1 MMALRL
7 VITDG
12 PETGREFQISGSLS
26 IGRDASAGIVID
38 DDEISRRHAVVTR
51 DGDELVILDLDSTNG
66 TWLNDQRVESGHR
79 VRIGDRMRIGA
90 TVLELRTGEITV
102 PG

>member
-1 MMALRL
+1 MTALRL

-12 PETGREFQISGSLS
+12 AETGREFQVSGSLS
-26 IGRDASAGIVID
+26 IGRDATAGIVID
-38 DDEISRRHAVVTR
+38 DDETSRRHAVVTR
-51 DGDELVILDLDSTNG
+51 EGDELVILDLDSTNG
-66 TWLNDQRVESGHR
+66 TWVNDERVASGHR
-79 VRIGDRMRIGA
+79 VRVGDRIRIGA

>member
-1 MMALRL
+1 MRALRL
-7 VITDG
+7 VITEG
-12 PETGREFQISGSLS
+12 SEAGREFQVSGSVA

-51 DGDELVILDLDSTNG
+51 ERDELVILDLDSTNG
-66 TWLNDQRVESGHR
+66 TWVNDERIAAGSR
-79 VRIGDRMRIGA
+79 VRVGDRVRIGA
-90 TVLELRTGEITV
+90 TVLELRIGDISV

>member
-1 MMALRL
+1 MRALRL
-7 VITDG
+7 VITEG
-12 PETGREFQISGSLS
+12 GETGREFQVSGSLA

-38 DDEISRRHAVVTR
+38 DDETSRRHAVVTR

-66 TWLNDQRVESGHR
+66 TWVNDERIASGHR
-79 VRIGDRMRIGA
+79 VRLGDRVRIGA
-90 TVLELRTGEITV
+90 TVLELRDGEISV